1 MNIAS
6 LRMRLILALVI
17 IVTVTSTL
25 FAGGVILIKQQLEA
39 VIFGNMVHEQLEVI
53 QQQLDSGTYSENSLF
68 DNWMLYT
75 DAETMAL
82 PAELSA
88 LTPGTYHSVIVDGN
102 YYQVEVGERNGH
114 KIYLTYDITDWENL
128 EHQLLEMLA
137 YGVGIVLLAAIFM
150 GRQASKAV
158 LAPVLSLA
166 ERVSGI
172 QPKQRNVR
180 IAEDYQGN
188 EISLIATAFD
198 RYQERLDQFVDRER
212 SFTASASH
220 ELRTPLSVMMGAVD
234 VLDSQEQNAV
244 SKRALSR
251 IKRACAEMLAF
262 IEATLFLSRED
273 SSTISQTTPVK
284 VDNVIQSVLEDNI
297 SAAEEKGLR
306 VSTELQSE
314 LSLQQPDSIVRIMVS
329 NILKNA
335 IEHTHQGEI
344 NITLAQGKLTISD
357 TGSGI
362 PEKDL
367 PHIYDRSYTTK
378 VGGTGLGLNLV
389 KRICDRFNWQI
400 SVSSVEDKGTEVI
413 IDFNQ

>member
-39 VIFGNMVHEQLEVI
+39 VIFGNMVHEQLEVL

-102 YYQVEVGERNGH
+102 YYQVEVDERNGH
-114 KIYLTYDITDWENL
+114 KIYLTYDITNWENL

-137 YGVGIVLLAAIFM
+137 YGVGIVLIAAIFM

-234 VLDSQEQNAV
+234 VLDSQEQNPV

>member
-6 LRMRLILALVI
+6 IRMRLILALVI

-39 VIFGNMVHEQLEVI
+39 VIFGNMVHEQLEVL

>member
-400 SVSSVEDKGTEVI
+400 SVSSVEDKGTEVV

>member
-6 LRMRLILALVI
+6 IRMRLILALVI

-39 VIFGNMVHEQLEVI
+39 VIFGNMVHEQLEVL

-114 KIYLTYDITDWENL
+114 KIYLTYDITNWENL

-137 YGVGIVLLAAIFM
+137 YGVGIVLIAAIFM

-234 VLDSQEQNAV
+234 VLDSQEQNPV

>member
-39 VIFGNMVHEQLEVI
+39 VIFGNMVHEQLEVL

-75 DAETMAL
+75 EAETMAL

-220 ELRTPLSVMMGAVD
+220 ELRTPLSVMIGAVD
-234 VLDSQEQNAV
+234 VLDSQEQNPV

-306 VSTELQSE
+306 VSRELQSE

-357 TGSGI
+357 TGSCI

-400 SVSSVEDKGTEVI
+400 SVSSVEDKGTEVA